1 MYTYLRAGVAWERGY
16 LILPTHGANIIHRML
31 LIPHL
36 PMKRSPQLF
45 MIGKK
50 TTFYG
55 DTAVQ
60 CVILMCSQ
68 CSEVNYTRAAM
79 SVLKEEKSLKTKI
92 HSSTWI

>member
-1 MYTYLRAGVAWERGY
+1 
-16 LILPTHGANIIHRML
+16 
-31 LIPHL
+31 
-36 PMKRSPQLF
+36 MKRSPQLF

-60 CVILMCSQ
+60 CVILV

-79 SVLKEEKSLKTKI
+79 SVLKEENSLKTKFI
-92 HSSTWI
+92 VQLGYEHKNLLPETGSKMDNRKGSLKLTFSMAKSFNKITV